1 MTLADQVRSA
11 GVVGAGGGGFPAHVK
26 LGGKADTVVGNGAEC
41 EPLLH
46 KDAAVMEHQAG
57 EVVAGV
63 VAAVEAVGAS
73 RGVVAIKAK
82 NIGAVESVRSAAAGT
97 GVEVFLL
104 GDYYPA
110 GDEFD
115 LVHAVTGRLIP
126 AGGRPLQVGCLVSNV
141 ETLVNLARAR
151 SGQAVTHKTLTV
163 AGAVKEP
170 VTLTVPVGTPLR
182 DCLQAAGGATV
193 SRAQLYVGGLMMG
206 TWTEDLDTPVLK
218 TTAGVVVLAE
228 DHRVSRRRQTP
239 PRARAKIGRSACDQ
253 CRYCTELCPRY
264 LLGYAIEPHRVMRG
278 LGFSAGSQAGPDPWA
293 AYCCACGLCTLYAC
307 PEDLFPKE
315 ACDEARV
322 GLSVAGWQPSGVVPA
337 RAHPLR
343 EGRRV
348 PIHSLMRKLD
358 VLRYDHPAPWH
369 SEPLEVGRVVLRL
382 KQHAGEAARPVVREG
397 QKVRVGALVADVAS
411 GRLGARV
418 HASLDGT
425 VTGVNDSEVVLE
437 TWRGG

>member
-1 MTLADQVRSA
+1 MTVLDQVRSA

-46 KDAAVMEHQAG
+46 KDAAVMEHQAA

-63 VAAVEAVGAS
+63 VVAVEAVGAT

-82 NIGAVESVRSAAAGT
+82 NAVAVDAMRLAAAGT
-97 GVEVFLL
+97 GVEVVLL

-115 LVHAVTGRLIP
+115 LVHEVTGRLIP
-126 AGGRPLQVGCLVSNV
+126 AGGRPWQVGCLVSNV
-141 ETLVNLARAR
+141 ETLVNLARAC
-151 SGQAVTHKTLTV
+151 SGHSVTHKTLTV
-163 AGAVKEP
+163 AGAVAEP
-170 VTLTVPVGTPLR
+170 VTLTVPVGTSLR
-182 DCLQAAGGATV
+182 ECLRAAGGATV
-193 SRAQLYVGGLMMG
+193 FRAQLFVGGLMMG
-206 TWTEDLDTPVLK
+206 TWTEDVETPVLK

-228 DHRVSRRRQTP
+228 EHRVSRRRRTP
-239 PRARAKIGRSACDQ
+239 PRARAKVGRSACDQ

-278 LGFSAGSQAGPDPWA
+278 LGFSAGGDGGPDPWS

-322 GLSVAGWQPSGVVPA
+322 GLTEAGWKPSGVAPA
-337 RAHPLR
+337 RTHPLR

-348 PIHSLMRKLD
+348 PIRSLMRKLD
-358 VLRYDHPAPWH
+358 VLRYDHPAPWRLVT
-369 SEPLEVGRVVLRL
+369 LEVDRVLLPL
-382 KQHAGEAARPVVREG
+382 KQHAGEAARPVVRVG
-397 QKVRVGALVADVAS
+397 QGVRVGEVVAEVPV
-411 GRLGARV
+411 GRLGASL
-418 HASLDGT
+418 HASIDGT
-425 VTGVNDSEVVLE
+425 VTMVNEREVVLE
-437 TWRGG
+437 RRG